1 VSEEQSP
8 AQQSGSTEAERHR
21 RPPLLV
27 LLVVILLLEFVLM
40 VSAVVFLA
48 IELVVARPDSYPT
61 AIAILVLA
69 VIAAVWL
76 AATARGTLRGRQ
88 WTRGATVV
96 WQLLQIAVAVGS
108 FQGLFA
114 RADVGWLLLVPAIAA
129 LVLLFTPSVIAAT
142 THSSR

>member
-1 VSEEQSP
+1 MSEEQSP
-8 AQQSGSTEAERHR
+8 AQQSGSNEVERHR

-76 AATARGTLRGRQ
+76 AITARGTLRGRQ

>member
-1 VSEEQSP
+1 
-8 AQQSGSTEAERHR
+8 
-21 RPPLLV
+21 LV
-27 LLVVILLLEFVLM
+27 LLVVILLLEFALM